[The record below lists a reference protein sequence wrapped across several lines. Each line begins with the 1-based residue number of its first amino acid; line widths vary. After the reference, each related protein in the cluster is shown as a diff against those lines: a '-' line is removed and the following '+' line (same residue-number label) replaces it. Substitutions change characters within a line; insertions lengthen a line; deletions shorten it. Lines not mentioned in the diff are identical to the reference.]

1 MAGSIKGE
9 LPFTVSKDEGG
20 ELAGD
25 YTLLLDFNAL
35 CDLEQDFPG
44 IMDGQFELN
53 RPSAIRKVFAIG
65 LRERHGEIDERT
77 AGRIIHAVGLEE
89 VGELVGKAF
98 AAAFPEAAKGTP
110 SPRKA
115 PAKAGAGS
123 GR

>member
-1 MAGSIKGE
+1 MAGSIKGD
-9 LPFTVSKDEGG
+9 LPFTVSKDDGG

-44 IMDGQFELN
+44 IMDGQFELKS
-53 RPSAIRKVFAIG
+53 PTSIRKVFAIG
-65 LRERHGEIDERT
+65 LREHHGQIDERT
-77 AGRIIHAVGLEE
+77 AGRIIHALGLGE

-110 SPRKA
+110 SPQKA